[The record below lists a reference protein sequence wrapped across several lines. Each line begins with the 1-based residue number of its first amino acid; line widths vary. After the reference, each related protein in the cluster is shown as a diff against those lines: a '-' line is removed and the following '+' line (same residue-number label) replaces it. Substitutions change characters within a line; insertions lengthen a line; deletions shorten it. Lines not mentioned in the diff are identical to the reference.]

1 MSEASGPQTPPV
13 VAHEESP
20 TLSKPAKKPPSGKM
34 PKWESTARDRLK
46 TAIRRF
52 SKPLSEMAERDANE
66 GDTRLLV
73 TDFLCDGLGF
83 DKFSDLTTEYQVK
96 GEFADY
102 GIRVDKELV
111 AFIEVKRI
119 ATKLAAK
126 HLRQVQNYAL
136 NEGVEWVVLTNG
148 AVWQA
153 YHITA
158 KMPVEVDLALE
169 VDLLGEGTQ
178 TQKANQLFYLTR
190 ESLKRRQIDE
200 LWRAKRATSPQSL
213 ATVLTSEPVLTA
225 IRKELRRETDHRVD
239 EAEIADLLRDTV
251 LRPECFGT

>member
-1 MSEASGPQTPPV
+1 MAESNIPETPPI
-13 VAHEESP
+13 VARDESP
-20 TLSKPAKKPPSGKM
+20 TLSEPAKKSPKKL
-34 PKWESTARDRLK
+34 PKWESEARDRLK
-46 TAIRRF
+46 AAIRRYN
-52 SKPLSEMAERDANE
+52 KPLSAMLERDENE
-66 GDTRLLV
+66 GNTRLLV

-83 DKFSDLTTEYQVK
+83 DKYSDLTTEYQVK

-102 GIRVDKELV
+102 GIRIDKELV
-111 AFIEVKRI
+111 AFIECKRV

-126 HLRQVQNYAL
+126 HLRQAQTYAL
-136 NEGVEWVVLTNG
+136 NEGVEWVLLTNG
-148 AVWQA
+148 VQWQA

-169 VDLLGEGTQ
+169 VDLLGEDTLA
-178 TQKANQLFYLTR
+178 QKVNQLFYLTR

-225 IRKELRRETDHRVD
+225 IRKELRRETGHRVD
-239 EAEIADLLRDTV
+239 EAEIANLLRDTV
-251 LRPECFGT
+251 LRPECFGE